1 MHAFTDGHD
10 VVRLLRRTVR
20 NAYAAGQVDECDM
33 HAGLLLHV
41 NRQLEQDAC
50 QCRIVLIGNRV
61 GGEECVNAEMLNTLL
76 LHVLERFDQLLA
88 GHAVL
93 RFLGCTDNCI
103 PPRHIRPGII
113 SETDAFRYQVKPF
126 HIIQIGNIIQ
136 INNSPKLM
144 RFQKLFIRCVI
155 GRKNNFLSCDSHR
168 FRQNQFCHGTA
179 VCTHAKF
186 F

>member
-1 MHAFTDGHD
+1 MSITYFISQIKHHADGSQKSRKFQLCGNNHSMNTDIFD
-10 VVRLLRRTVR
+10 TLILRPCHTF
-20 NAYAAGQVDECDM
+20 EK
-33 HAGLLLHV
+33 
-41 NRQLEQDAC
+41 
-50 QCRIVLIGNRV
+50 
-61 GGEECVNAEMLNTLL
+61 
-76 LHVLERFDQLLA
+76 LLA

-103 PPRHIRPGII
+103 PPRQIRPGII

-144 RFQKLFIRCVI
+144 CFQKLFIRCVI